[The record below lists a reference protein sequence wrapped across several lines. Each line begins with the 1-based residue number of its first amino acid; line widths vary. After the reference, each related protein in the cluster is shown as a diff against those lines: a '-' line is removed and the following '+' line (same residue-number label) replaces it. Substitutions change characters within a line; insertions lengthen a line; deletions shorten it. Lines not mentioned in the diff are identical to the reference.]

1 MTKIDNI
8 ELGKFPLLLAPMEDV
23 SDPPFRAL
31 CKEQGADMMYTEFI
45 SVEGLIR
52 DASKS
57 VQKLDIY
64 EAERPVGVQIFGAEM
79 DSMMRAA
86 EIVEEAQPEVL
97 DINYGCPVKKVVCKM
112 AGAGILQD
120 IDRMVKLTEAVVKS
134 TSLPVTVKTRLGW
147 DEKTMFIEEVAE
159 RLQDVGIK
167 ALSIH
172 GRTRKQM
179 YKGEAD
185 WTLIGKIK
193 ENPRIHIPIFG
204 NGDIDTPQK
213 AALYRER
220 YGVDGIMIG
229 RASIGNPWIFRDI
242 KHYFATGEILPPPD
256 IHERVKAV
264 RQHVKHSLEW
274 KGVKLGILEM
284 RRHYTN
290 YFRGYPGVKRF
301 RGRLVQSQDPD
312 ELFHI
317 IDELEAHYA
326 SEGIMTAQ
334 SL

>member
-1 MTKIDNI
+1 MVKIDNI
-8 ELGKFPLLLAPMEDV
+8 ELGEFPLLLAPMEDV

-64 EAERPVGVQIFGAEM
+64 EAERPIGVQIFGAEM

-204 NGDIDTPQK
+204 NGDIDSPQK
-213 AALYRER
+213 AQLYRER

-290 YFRGYPGVKRF
+290 YFRGYPGVKYF

-326 SEGIMTAQ
+326 NEGIMTI
-334 SL
+334 